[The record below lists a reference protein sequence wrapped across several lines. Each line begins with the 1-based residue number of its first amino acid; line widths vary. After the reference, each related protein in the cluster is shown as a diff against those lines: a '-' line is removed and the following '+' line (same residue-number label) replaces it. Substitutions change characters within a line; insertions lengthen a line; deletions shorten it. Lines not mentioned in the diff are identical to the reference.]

1 MHAMTEAEIAS
12 EIIRLIPSWY
22 QAKCG
27 PHRYLL
33 RIGDHEEPFYHH
45 RNLSPILERFLA
57 RLHLATK
64 DVDSQRIHVSPGLL
78 DILLESL
85 AIEWLTIHS
94 PTTDWA
100 RIIDY
105 LEQVSRRT
113 HETEPVSL
121 NLVIQAGKGTGN
133 ITQPNVQ
140 KFLDRLASS
149 PFSFLAVD
157 HSLHLIEYG
166 AVEWSQ
172 IREAD
177 SPKFYP
183 LFLHPIHSIL
193 APGELCVHLT
203 PQGDLILLDRNGLLA
218 ARCRR
223 EWKLFDT
230 PNFTD
235 SLAYCLGSA
244 VVVANLLEVIFD
256 LSFRRRG
263 ALLIYDPKHE
273 IRGHILNR
281 ESVIF
286 SGWRTDLSVETGVE
300 SGQAVIAPSLR
311 DLAIGR
317 DSETLRRKIRLIEL
331 ANVDGAL
338 VFDDDQLL
346 AAGAIIESHPNAG
359 DQLGA
364 RATAARSAYLWGAC
378 PVNVSS
384 DGDVT
389 VYFKSKGD
397 GEECDAVIQF

>member
-1 MHAMTEAEIAS
+1 MTEAEIAA
-12 EIIRLIPSWY
+12 EIIRLVPSWY
-22 QAKCG
+22 QAECG
-27 PHRYLL
+27 PQRYLL
-33 RIGDHEEPFYHH
+33 RIGDHEEPFYHYH
-45 RNLSPILERFLA
+45 NLTPNLERFLA
-57 RLHLATK
+57 LLHTTTADAEL
-64 DVDSQRIHVSPGLL
+64 QRIHTSPGLL

-85 AIEWLTIHS
+85 AVEWLQIHS

-100 RIIDY
+100 RIIGY

-121 NLVIQAGKGTGN
+121 NLVIQAGKGMGD

-149 PFSFLAVD
+149 LFSFLAVD
-157 HSLHLIEYG
+157 QSLHLIEYG

-172 IREAD
+172 IRDAD

-183 LFLHPIHSIL
+183 EFLHPIHSIL
-193 APGELCVHLT
+193 KPGELCVHLT
-203 PQGDLILLDRNGLLA
+203 PQGDLILMDRNGLLA
-218 ARCRR
+218 ARRSR
-223 EWKLFDT
+223 KWKLYDT
-230 PNFTD
+230 PTFTD

-244 VVVANLLEVIFD
+244 AVAANLLEVIFD

-263 ALLIYDPKHE
+263 ALLIYDPRHQ
-273 IRGHILNR
+273 IPGHILNR
-281 ESVIF
+281 ESIVF
-286 SGWRTDLSVETGVE
+286 SGWRTDVSLEEGAE
-300 SGQAVIAPSLR
+300 SGQAVIAPSLQ
-311 DLAIGR
+311 DLAIGK
-317 DSETLRRKIRLIEL
+317 DVEVRRTKRRLIEL

-346 AAGAIIESHPNAG
+346 AAGALIEPHPNAG

-364 RATAARSAYLWGAC
+364 RTTAARSAYLWGTC

-389 VYFKSKGD
+389 VYFKSRGN
-397 GEECDAVIQF
+397 GAECDAVMQF

>member
-1 MHAMTEAEIAS
+1 MTEAEIAS
-12 EIIRLIPSWY
+12 EIIRLVPSWY
-22 QAKCG
+22 RAKCG

-45 RNLSPILERFLA
+45 CNLSPILERFLA
-57 RLHLATK
+57 MLHITTK
-64 DVDSQRIHVSPGLL
+64 DVDRQCLHTSPGLV

-85 AIEWLTIHS
+85 AIKWLTIHS

-121 NLVIQAGKGTGN
+121 NLVIQPGKGTGN

-172 IREAD
+172 IRNAG
-177 SPKFYP
+177 SPQFYP

-223 EWKLFDT
+223 EWKLYDT

-244 VVVANLLEVIFD
+244 SVAANLLEVIFD
-256 LSFRRRG
+256 LSFRRKG

-273 IRGHILNR
+273 IRGHILNQ
-281 ESVIF
+281 ESIVF
-286 SGWRTDLSVETGVE
+286 SGWRSDVNVETGVE

-378 PVNVSS
+378 PVNVSA

-397 GEECDAVIQF
+397 GEDCDAVIQF

>member
-1 MHAMTEAEIAS
+1 M
-12 EIIRLIPSWY
+12 
-22 QAKCG
+22 
-27 PHRYLL
+27 
-33 RIGDHEEPFYHH
+33 
-45 RNLSPILERFLA
+45 
-57 RLHLATK
+57 
-64 DVDSQRIHVSPGLL
+64 
-78 DILLESL
+78 LLESL
-85 AIEWLTIHS
+85 AVEWLRIHS
-94 PTTDWA
+94 PTTDWT

-121 NLVIQAGKGTGN
+121 NLVIQAGNGTGDVA
-133 ITQPNVQ
+133 QPNVQ
-140 KFLDRLASS
+140 KFLDRLGSS
-149 PFSFLAVD
+149 LFSFLAVD
-157 HSLHLIEYG
+157 RSLHLIEYG
-166 AVEWSQ
+166 AVEWTQ
-172 IREAD
+172 IRDAD
-177 SPKFYP
+177 SPKFCP
-183 LFLHPIHSIL
+183 QFLHPIHSIL
-193 APGELCVHLT
+193 APGELCAHLT

-223 EWKLFDT
+223 KWKLYDT
-230 PNFTD
+230 PSFTD
-235 SLAYCLGSA
+235 SLAYCVGSA
-244 VVVANLLEVIFD
+244 AVVANLLEVIFD
-256 LSFRRRG
+256 LSFRRKG

-273 IRGHILNR
+273 IRGHILNQ
-281 ESVIF
+281 ESIVF
-286 SGWRTDLSVETGVE
+286 SGWRSDVNVETGVE

-364 RATAARSAYLWGAC
+364 RTTAARSAYLWGTY

-389 VYFKSKGD
+389 VYFKSRGN

>member
-1 MHAMTEAEIAS
+1 
-12 EIIRLIPSWY
+12 
-22 QAKCG
+22 
-27 PHRYLL
+27 
-33 RIGDHEEPFYHH
+33 
-45 RNLSPILERFLA
+45 
-57 RLHLATK
+57 
-64 DVDSQRIHVSPGLL
+64 L

-85 AIEWLTIHS
+85 AVEWLRIHS
-94 PTTDWA
+94 PTTDWT

-121 NLVIQAGKGTGN
+121 NLVIQAGNGTGDV
-133 ITQPNVQ
+133 TQPNVQ
-140 KFLDRLASS
+140 KFLDRLGSS
-149 PFSFLAVD
+149 LFSFLAVD
-157 HSLHLIEYG
+157 RSLHLIEYG

-172 IREAD
+172 IRDAD
-177 SPKFYP
+177 SPKFCP
-183 LFLHPIHSIL
+183 QFLHPIHSIL
-193 APGELCVHLT
+193 APGELCAHLT

-223 EWKLFDT
+223 KWKLYDT
-230 PNFTD
+230 PSFTD
-235 SLAYCLGSA
+235 SLAYCVGSA
-244 VVVANLLEVIFD
+244 AVVANLLEVIFD
-256 LSFRRRG
+256 LS
-263 ALLIYDPKHE
+263 DPRHQ

-281 ESVIF
+281 ESIVF
-286 SGWRTDLSVETGVE
+286 SGWRTDVSVEAGTE

-317 DSETLRRKIRLIEL
+317 NVKALRKKTQLIEL

-346 AAGAIIESHPNAG
+346 AAGAIIESHPDAG

-364 RATAARSAYLWGAC
+364 RTTAARSAYLWGTY

-389 VYFKSKGD
+389 VYFKSRGD

>member
-1 MHAMTEAEIAS
+1 MIGAEIAS
-12 EIIRLIPSWY
+12 EIIRLVPSWY

-27 PHRYLL
+27 PQRYLL

-45 RNLSPILERFLA
+45 STLSPSLETFLA

-64 DVDSQRIHVSPGLL
+64 DVDPQRLHVSPGLL

-85 AIEWLTIHS
+85 AVEWLRIHS
-94 PTTDWA
+94 PTTDWT

-121 NLVIQAGKGTGN
+121 NLVIQAGNGTGDV
-133 ITQPNVQ
+133 TQPNVQ
-140 KFLDRLASS
+140 KFLDRLGSS
-149 PFSFLAVD
+149 LFSFLAVD
-157 HSLHLIEYG
+157 RSLHLIEYG

-172 IREAD
+172 IRDAD
-177 SPKFYP
+177 SPKFCP
-183 LFLHPIHSIL
+183 QFLHPIHSIL
-193 APGELCVHLT
+193 APGELCAHLT

-223 EWKLFDT
+223 KWKLYDT
-230 PNFTD
+230 PSFTD
-235 SLAYCLGSA
+235 SLAYCVGSA
-244 VVVANLLEVIFD
+244 AVVANLLEVIFD

-263 ALLIYDPKHE
+263 ALFIYDPRHQ
-273 IRGHILNR
+273 IRGHILNQ
-281 ESVIF
+281 ESIVF
-286 SGWRTDLSVETGVE
+286 SGWRTDVSVEAGTE

-317 DSETLRRKIRLIEL
+317 DVKALRRKIQLIEL

-364 RATAARSAYLWGAC
+364 RTTAARSAYLWGTY

-389 VYFKSKGD
+389 VYFKSRSD

>member
-1 MHAMTEAEIAS
+1 MIRAEIAS
-12 EIIRLIPSWY
+12 EIIRLVPSWY

-27 PHRYLL
+27 PQRYLL
-33 RIGDHEEPFYHH
+33 KIADHEEPFFHH
-45 RNLSPILERFLA
+45 STLTPSLETFLA
-57 RLHLATK
+57 RLHLAAI
-64 DVDSQRIHVSPGLL
+64 DVDPQRIHASPGLL

-85 AIEWLTIHS
+85 AIEWLQIHS
-94 PTTDWA
+94 PTTDWP
-100 RIIDY
+100 RIIEY

-113 HETEPVSL
+113 HETESVSL
-121 NLVIQAGKGTGN
+121 NLVVQAGKGSGD

-140 KFLDRLASS
+140 KFLDRLGSS
-149 PFSFLAVD
+149 LFSFLAVD
-157 HSLHLIEYG
+157 RSLHLIEYG

-172 IREAD
+172 IRDAD
-177 SPKFYP
+177 SPRFCP
-183 LFLHPIHSIL
+183 QFLHPIHSIL
-193 APGELCVHLT
+193 APGELCAHLT

-223 EWKLFDT
+223 KWKLYDT
-230 PNFTD
+230 PSFTD
-235 SLAYCLGSA
+235 SLAYCVGSA
-244 VVVANLLEVIFD
+244 AVVANLLEVIFD
-256 LSFRRRG
+256 LSFRRKG

-281 ESVIF
+281 ESIVF
-286 SGWRTDLSVETGVE
+286 SGWRTGVSVEAGAE
-300 SGQAVIAPSLR
+300 SGQGVIAPSLR

-317 DSETLRRKIRLIEL
+317 DVKALRRKIRLIEL

-364 RATAARSAYLWGAC
+364 RTTAARSAYLWGAC
-378 PVNVSS
+378 PMNVSS

-389 VYFKSKGD
+389 VYFKSRGD
-397 GEECDAVIQF
+397 GEECDAVMQF